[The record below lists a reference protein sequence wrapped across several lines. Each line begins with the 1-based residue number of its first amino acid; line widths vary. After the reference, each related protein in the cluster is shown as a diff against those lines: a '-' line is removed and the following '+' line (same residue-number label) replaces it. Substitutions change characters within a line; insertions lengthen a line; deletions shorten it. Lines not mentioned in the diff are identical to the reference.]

1 MKVSVLK
8 KDQDLNLFLRKNDKV
23 TNKQG
28 EQLLNPVWNRTRI
41 IFQKQVSKSCRTG
54 AETAPEQEQKHV
66 PEQDQE
72 QVPETGPGTVFVEE
86 GQGLNQTEETHAKSC
101 LE

>member
-1 MKVSVLK
+1 
-8 KDQDLNLFLRKNDKV
+8 V

-28 EQLLNPVWNRTRI
+28 EQLLNPVWNGTRI
-41 IFQKQVSKSCRTG
+41 IFQKLVSESYRAE

-72 QVPETGPGTVFVEE
+72 
-86 GQGLNQTEETHAKSC
+86 
-101 LE
+101 